1 MRKILYLAAAAF
13 LCASCFHVNSNFK
26 GPIRIGGKNSVKG
39 EGAVVSKS
47 FEFKDFDAIRINGN
61 ADVLYTQG
69 ENWEV
74 TVRTQE
80 NVIDELDFHV
90 DGSVLV
96 LQAKDKK
103 TIQSEE
109 YSVTVQA
116 PVLKDIEVN
125 GSSDFDI
132 PAGMKSDGNLEVQ
145 VNGAGD
151 FTLKGIVCRDLKI
164 QANGASD
171 INAYDIDVKSV
182 KVEINGAGDCDL
194 TGNAGE
200 ASFEVNG
207 AGDIDATGLKVAGE
221 VKRRSAG
228 LATIKL

>member
-1 MRKILYLAAAAF
+1 MKKYIFLAAASL
-13 LCASCFHVNSNFK
+13 LCVSCFYVNSNFT
-26 GPIRIGGKNSVKG
+26 GGKNAIKG
-39 EGAVVSKS
+39 EGPIVSKS
-47 FEFKDFDAIRINGN
+47 FDLKDFDGIRINGN

-80 NVIDELDFHV
+80 NVIAELDFHV
-90 DGSVLV
+90 DGGVLV
-96 LQAKDKK
+96 LQAKDRR
-103 TIQSEE
+103 TIRAEE

-116 PVLKDIEVN
+116 PVLKEIEVN

-132 PAGMKSDGNLEVQ
+132 PAGMTSDGDLRVQ

-151 FTLKGIVCRDLKI
+151 MTFKRIACQDLRI
-164 QANGASD
+164 EINGASD
-171 INAYDIDVKSV
+171 ITASDIDVKYL
-182 KVEINGAGDCDL
+182 KVQINGAGDCDL

-200 ASFEVNG
+200 ASYEVNG

-221 VKRRSAG
+221 VKRHTAG
-228 LATIKL
+228 LASIKL

>member
-1 MRKILYLAAAAF
+1 MKKYIFLAAAS
-13 LCASCFHVNSNFK
+13 LLLVSCFHVNMNYK
-26 GPIRIGGKNSVKG
+26 GGKNAIKG
-39 EGAVVSKS
+39 NGPVVSKT
-47 FEFKDFDAIRINGN
+47 FDLKDFDAIRMNGN

-69 ENWEV
+69 EVWEV

-90 DGSVLV
+90 DGGVLV

-103 TIQSEE
+103 TIQAEE

-116 PVLKDIEVN
+116 PVLKEIEVN

-132 PAGMKSDGNLEVQ
+132 PAGMKSDGDLKVQ

-151 FTLKGIVCRDLKI
+151 FTFKGIVCQDLKME
-164 QANGASD
+164 ANGASD

-182 KVEINGAGDCDL
+182 EVQINGAGDCDL

-221 VKRRSAG
+221 VKRHTAG
-228 LATIKL
+228 LASIKL